1 MAQAIGPVGAGY
13 ASVMSTLLGDMKL
26 LLSHIADDAIDR
38 SSVDVVQPSIVVL
51 FSDASL
57 VVVIGHVVGV
67 VGFC

>member
-38 SSVDVVQPSIVVL
+38 SSVDVVQPSIVV
-51 FSDASL
+51 FSPDASL
-57 VVVIGHVVGV
+57 VEVFGHVVGV
-67 VGFC
+67 VGF